1 MELLKQKGTAATGFI
16 SNGSGPFAGLSVPMK
31 NSPG

>member
-1 MELLKQKGTAATGFI
+1 MA
-16 SNGSGPFAGLSVPMK
+16 NGPFAGLSVPMK